1 MGTKFTVYDHG
12 VNPVKAQSLVEK
24 AHTRQE
30 LAAIC
35 YVSTA
40 SPFLP
45 LSLCLVTEET
55 QFAKSC
61 YCQPPPLWNQV
72 TNFNQIQQRA
82 ETPQINSYQFNEK
95 KRRKKKINARSGR
108 NTQTNILWPFY
119 LVIQCVARQHIL
131 YMEPATA
138 WTASGLAGVW

>member
-45 LSLCLVTEET
+45 LSLCLVTKGT
-55 QFAKSC
+55 QLAKWC
-61 YCQPPPLWNQV
+61 CCQPLPLWNQV
-72 TNFNQIQQRA
+72 TNCNQMQEA
-82 ETPQINSYQFNEK
+82 EASQINSYKFNEK
-95 KRRKKKINARSGR
+95 KPKKKSMSGVEETPKR
-108 NTQTNILWPFY
+108 TSL
-119 LVIQCVARQHIL
+119 
-131 YMEPATA
+131 
-138 WTASGLAGVW
+138 

>member
-45 LSLCLVTEET
+45 LSLCLVTKGT
-55 QFAKSC
+55 QLAKWC
-61 YCQPPPLWNQV
+61 CCQPPPLWNQV
-72 TNFNQIQQRA
+72 TNCNQMQEA
-82 ETPQINSYQFNEK
+82 EASQINYYKFNEK
-95 KRRKKKINARSGR
+95 KK
-108 NTQTNILWPFY
+108 P
-119 LVIQCVARQHIL
+119 
-131 YMEPATA
+131 
-138 WTASGLAGVW
+138 

>member
-35 YVSTA
+35 YVSTP

-45 LSLCLVTEET
+45 LSLCLVTPET
-55 QFAKSC
+55 
-61 YCQPPPLWNQV
+61 
-72 TNFNQIQQRA
+72 
-82 ETPQINSYQFNEK
+82 
-95 KRRKKKINARSGR
+95 
-108 NTQTNILWPFY
+108 
-119 LVIQCVARQHIL
+119 
-131 YMEPATA
+131 
-138 WTASGLAGVW
+138 